1 MYDGFLVNNKSFKNQ
16 VFQSQIIQFP
26 WILVEDKK
34 AGLMPFRSFRG
45 HFYQNGFSD
54 HLPILLKVQ

>member
-1 MYDGFLVNNKSFKNQ
+1 MSSFFRDDFRRGEKPLEA
-16 VFQSQIIQFP
+16 SETQIDF
-26 WILVEDKK
+26 LVEDKK

-54 HLPILLKVQ
+54 HLPVLLKVQ